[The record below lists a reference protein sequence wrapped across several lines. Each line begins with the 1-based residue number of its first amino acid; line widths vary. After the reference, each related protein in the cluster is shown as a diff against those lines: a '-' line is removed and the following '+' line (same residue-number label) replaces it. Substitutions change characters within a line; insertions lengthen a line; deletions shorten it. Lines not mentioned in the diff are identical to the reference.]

1 MAGRFSNRRA
11 RCGATEL
18 GHVSYLNP
26 NPRRIACQPEHPER
40 TWADLGRKVIYENE
54 GTLFPNPRRISTNM
68 NSNRDVAVFM
78 HTGARPGKHRTYV
91 CVNPPDSIPA
101 WWDYCNNRINRYIP
115 MIAEEDDVPSPQP
128 MSDIA
133 VHSMRLDSGMYLYH
147 PGWEYGKKWV
157 WDLRVYEN
165 PGPIGEFMQWNR
177 RELSGVQISY
187 TNKCTRFFLWK
198 NVIVQDNR
206 FTVAGGS
213 PIPLANPIYT
223 LRQSR
228 GPKSNLD
235 SSSPHYD
242 PTKKTRLFPPCNFT
256 DAVKQDLYPEYDL
269 TNQML
274 DSKFAPSWFVCSDA
288 DPEPPPPHNANFHK
302 EEFANADLLRIS
314 GKKLYQMMRYAV
326 VHWSVGNG
334 GERWPGG
341 IPQKAFDL
349 YLCVN
354 FYDYT
359 IYEPR
364 PNGNGI
370 ATEWGFAGAYG
381 TAYVIY

>member
-26 NPRRIACQPEHPER
+26 NPRRIACQPEHPMR

-54 GTLFPNPRRISTNM
+54 GTLYPNPRRISTNM

-78 HTGARPGKHRTYV
+78 HTAAGPSGPRTYV
-91 CVNPPDSIPA
+91 DVPGNQIPY
-101 WWDYCNNRINRYIP
+101 WWNYCDDRINRQMP

-128 MSDIA
+128 LSNTA
-133 VHSMRLDSGMYLYH
+133 VHSMRLDTGRYLYD
-147 PGWEYGKKWV
+147 PGWGPGGKKWV
-157 WDLRVYEN
+157 WDLRLYRN
-165 PGPIGEFMQWNR
+165 PGPIGQSMEWSR
-177 RELSGVQISY
+177 DKLSGVQISY
-187 TNKCTRFFLWK
+187 TNNCTRFFLWK

-206 FTVAGGS
+206 FTVAGGK
-213 PIPLANPIYT
+213 PIPFAPIYT

-235 SSSPHYD
+235 STSPHYD
-242 PTKKTRLFPPCNFT
+242 PTKKTPLFPPCNFT
-256 DAVKQDLYPEYDL
+256 DAVKQDPCPEYAL
-269 TNQML
+269 TNGML
-274 DSKFAPSWFVCSDA
+274 DSKFAPSWFVCLGA

-326 VHWSVGNG
+326 IHWSVGNLG
-334 GERWPGG
+334 SPWPGG

-354 FYDYT
+354 FYRYD

-364 PNGNGI
+364 PGGNDNMIDG
-370 ATEWGFAGAYG
+370 GFAGAYG